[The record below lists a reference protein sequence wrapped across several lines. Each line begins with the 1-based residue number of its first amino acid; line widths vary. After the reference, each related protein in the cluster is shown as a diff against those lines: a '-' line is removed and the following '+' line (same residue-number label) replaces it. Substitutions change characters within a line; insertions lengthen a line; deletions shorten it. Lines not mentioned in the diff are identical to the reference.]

1 MILLKK
7 HEEITFLT
15 GFILKILLN
24 SSKSSALLWTFTN
37 YQRFR
42 NKSAE
47 RKKEKW
53 KKTLAFCKKVW
64 YYNLRKIAGCGAV
77 GSALPW
83 GGRGRGFKSRHSDH
97 IKEQTLIQKQLSIL
111 EGCFCICPE
120 KALFQGLFSLCLTFQ
135 HRQPAAKVLVY
146 CFFPSWQRISK
157 ADEHP
162 LFSGHAVNKEA
173 LKSVLRCRAILF
185 A

>member
-7 HEEITFLT
+7 HEEITFLI

-64 YYNLRKIAGCGAV
+64 YYNLRKMAGCGAV

-97 IKEQTLIQKQLSIL
+97 KSTAILIELRWI
-111 EGCFCICPE
+111 FYCPKTAWN
-120 KALFQGLFSLCLTFQ
+120 KAFRLFQ
-135 HRQPAAKVLVY
+135 H
-146 CFFPSWQRISK
+146 IS
-157 ADEHP
+157 E
-162 LFSGHAVNKEA
+162 S
-173 LKSVLRCRAILF
+173 RCRAILRRGF
-185 A
+185 ALYMGFVAFLSL